1 MPDCTVISYPYQTS
15 PLEWFDRFYAED
27 GAVLLDSGRPLAERG
42 RFDILSAWPD
52 ESRAI
57 APNESG
63 EAFLQRARLCWQQL
77 TAAQL
82 PANCSSPF
90 AGGLL
95 GYFSYDFGRRLEALP
110 TQAKDDLKLPHAM
123 LGLYSWALVTDHQ
136 TQQSWLIFHPA
147 CSPEKRQKVQHQ
159 LEQTPHSA
167 PSFALTQPF
176 SRDWSQAHYAQQLQR
191 VLDYIRAGDC
201 YQINLTQRFQ
211 ARFSGSPWL
220 AYQRA
225 RRACPTPYSGFIR
238 TKQGAIASLSPERF
252 LQASQGVVN
261 TRPIKGTRPRGQ
273 TPAKDAQLAD
283 ELKASP
289 KDRAENLMIVDLLR
303 NDLGRACAIGSVR
316 VDDLFSIESY
326 PNVHHL
332 VSGISGT
339 LAEGED
345 ALSLLSKS
353 FPGGSITG
361 APKIRAMQIIDELES
376 TRRSIY
382 CGSLMYL
389 DARGFF
395 DSSITIRTLLF
406 EDDKVFC
413 WGGGGI
419 VADSQAESEYAESIT
434 KVSVLLDALAHQ

>member
-1 MPDCTVISYPYQTS
+1 MPDCTVIPLSYQADPLTWFTHFQT
-15 PLEWFDRFYAED
+15 ED
-27 GAVLLDSGRPLAERG
+27 GAVLLDSGRPHAERG
-42 RFDILSAWPD
+42 RFDIISAWPD
-52 ESRAI
+52 ESLHI
-57 APNESG
+57 APAESG
-63 EAFLQRARLCWQQL
+63 DAFLQRARLCWQQL
-77 TAAQL
+77 EPVAL
-82 PANCSSPF
+82 PATCTSPF
-90 AGGLL
+90 AGGLM
-95 GYFSYDFGRRLEALP
+95 GYLSYDFGRRLEALP
-110 TQAKDDLKLPHAM
+110 EQAQDDLKLPHAM

-147 CSPEKRQKVQHQ
+147 CNAEKRIKVQQQ
-159 LEQTPHSA
+159 LEQTPSNTA
-167 PSFALTQPF
+167 SFALTRPF
-176 SRDWSQAHYAQQLQR
+176 SRDWSEAHYVKQLQR

-211 ARFSGSPWL
+211 ARFSGSPWQ
-220 AYQRA
+220 AYQQA

-238 TKQGAIASLSPERF
+238 TEHGAIASLSPERF
-252 LQASQGVVN
+252 LQATQRTVN
-261 TRPIKGTRPRGQ
+261 TRPIKGTRPRGA
-273 TPAKDAQLAD
+273 TPAEDMQLAD

-339 LAEGED
+339 LAETED

-361 APKIRAMQIIDELES
+361 APKIRAMQIIDELEP

-382 CGSLMYL
+382 CGSLLYL

-406 EDDKVFC
+406 EDDAVYC

-419 VADSQAESEYAESIT
+419 VADSQADSEYAESIT